1 MNTLFRLF
9 MAFFRIG
16 LFGFGGGQASIPL
29 IEKEAVENYKWLSVE
44 EFTDSVAFSNSLPGP
59 IATKLAALI
68 GYKSYGFFGM
78 LVSIIGVVLPS
89 AVLIILLLSLYQKYK
104 TESWLQGMMKGVR
117 PVVVVLIFQVVLLM
131 GKTSFTNLATVIIA
145 FAAILMVYVFNFHP
159 AVTIL
164 LALIFGGFFL
174 R

>member
-1 MNTLFRLF
+1 MLFR
-9 MAFFRIG
+9 
-16 LFGFGGGQASIPL
+16 
-29 IEKEAVENYKWLSVE
+29 
-44 EFTDSVAFSNSLPGP
+44 
-59 IATKLAALI
+59 
-68 GYKSYGFFGM
+68 SYGVFGM

-159 AVTIL
+159 AITIL